1 MISPTL
7 VCCLEELSAREMLA
21 GVLARILPTNWNV
34 QYIVFEG
41 KQDLL
46 GRLQMRIR
54 GWQLPNSFFLVLC
67 DQDAQDCK
75 CLKSQIAMMLLA
87 TGKITKIRIACHELE
102 NFYLGDL
109 VAVAK
114 GLSCSSVAKQASKAI
129 YRKSD
134 LIANAPDQLKR
145 ITGNAYQKCSGS
157 RAIAPYLDLSGG
169 SRSNSF
175 NALLSAI
182 RELTT

>member
-1 MISPTL
+1 M
-7 VCCLEELSAREMLA
+7 
-21 GVLARILPTNWNV
+21 
-34 QYIVFEG
+34 
-41 KQDLL
+41 
-46 GRLQMRIR
+46 
-54 GWQLPNSFFLVLC
+54 
-67 DQDAQDCK
+67 
-75 CLKSQIAMMLLA
+75 KSQIAMMLLA
-87 TGKITKIRIACHELE
+87 TGKTTKIRIACHELE

-114 GLSCSSVAKQASKAI
+114 GLSCSSVARLASKSI
-129 YRKSD
+129 YRQPD

-169 SRSNSF
+169 NRSNSF

>member
-7 VCCLEELSAREMLA
+7 VCCLEELSVREMLA

-75 CLKSQIAMMLLA
+75 RLKSQIAMMLLA

-129 YRKSD
+129 YRKPD

-169 SRSNSF
+169 NRSNSF

>member
-46 GRLQMRIR
+46 RRLQMRIR

-75 CLKSQIAMMLLA
+75 C
-87 TGKITKIRIACHELE
+87 
-102 NFYLGDL
+102 
-109 VAVAK
+109 
-114 GLSCSSVAKQASKAI
+114 
-129 YRKSD
+129 
-134 LIANAPDQLKR
+134 
-145 ITGNAYQKCSGS
+145 
-157 RAIAPYLDLSGG
+157 
-169 SRSNSF
+169 
-175 NALLSAI
+175 
-182 RELTT
+182 

>member
-1 MISPTL
+1 M
-7 VCCLEELSAREMLA
+7 
-21 GVLARILPTNWNV
+21 
-34 QYIVFEG
+34 
-41 KQDLL
+41 
-46 GRLQMRIR
+46 
-54 GWQLPNSFFLVLC
+54 
-67 DQDAQDCK
+67 
-75 CLKSQIAMMLLA
+75 KSQIAMMLLA
-87 TGKITKIRIACHELE
+87 TGKTTKIRIACHELE

-129 YRKSD
+129 YRKPD

-169 SRSNSF
+169 NRSNSF